1 MVNADAFSFPKKWVI
16 LMVKWGCGRMENQKL
31 GCLILAAGC
40 SSRFQSNKLTAL
52 FEGKPLIRRTLEAV
66 PTDVFSSV
74 TVVTQ
79 YDGVE
84 ELAREFGFA
93 CVRNDRPD
101 LGQSRSV
108 ALGTAAMADCD
119 GIAFVVADQ
128 PLLSQELLRRIAA
141 EWRAHPDC
149 IVGAAHAGKRG
160 NPNLFPKRFF
170 PELLALTG
178 DVGGSSVIRAH
189 PECFRSVE
197 TDAASLT
204 DVDTPQAL
212 EVLRGRR

>member
-1 MVNADAFSFPKKWVI
+1 MQDLKI
-16 LMVKWGCGRMENQKL
+16 
-31 GCLILAAGC
+31 GCLILAAGS
-40 SSRFQSNKLTAL
+40 SSRFQANKLTAI
-52 FEGKPLIRRTLEAV
+52 FGGKTLIRRTLEAI
-66 PTDVFSSV
+66 PDDVFSCV

-79 YDGVE
+79 YDEVE
-84 ELAREFGFA
+84 KLARAFGFA

-119 GIAFVVADQ
+119 GIVYVVADQ
-128 PLLSQELLRRIAA
+128 PMLSQELLRRIVAA
-141 EWRAHPDC
+141 WRAHPDG
-149 IVGAAHAGKRG
+149 IVGASHGGRRG
-160 NPNLFPKRFF
+160 NPNLFPKHFF

-178 DVGGSSVIRAH
+178 DVGGSSVIRSH
-189 PECFRSVE
+189 PECFLGVE

-212 EVLRGRR
+212 EVLRDLL